1 MAKEITLIFTLA
13 LGIPLAL
20 VGFLWLLF
28 ATFGK
33 MALLG
38 ALITI
43 DLGLLIGFAM
53 LIIRDIRSNR

>member
-1 MAKEITLIFTLA
+1 MAKEITLILTLA

-38 ALITI
+38 ALITL